1 MSEILFDGKTLRQ
14 IYEEKWAELSDDVKT
29 RAIELLRNEFPLELK
44 QDLQNLIA
52 KNPDNWIGVELH
64 FGWGM
69 AVRNLLRTNGLT
81 DDLTPNGNW
90 DDYYIK
96 AIEEAVK

>member
-1 MSEILFDGKTLRQ
+1 MSERLFDGKTLRQ
-14 IYEEKWAELSDDVKT
+14 IHEEKWAELSDDVKT
-29 RAIELLRNEFPLELK
+29 RAVELLRNEFPLELK

-52 KNPDNWIGVELH
+52 KNPDNWIGMEH

-69 AVRNLLRTNGLT
+69 AVRNFLRTNGLT
-81 DDLTPNGNW
+81 DDLTPDRNW

-96 AIEEAVK
+96 AIEEAVR